1 MDAGSAL
8 ARYDRQLMLEGWD
21 QRRLASARV
30 LVAGVGAL
38 GCEAAKNLA
47 LMGVGELLL
56 VDNDVVELSN
66 LSRQMLYVDE
76 DIGKP
81 KAELAEQR
89 VRRMNPLVHVVGMHK
104 DVRNIG
110 EDVFSEFDVLV
121 SCVDNW
127 PTRRWINSMA
137 VELGKPLVDLAT
149 DGYYG
154 NVQTIIPRQT
164 ACIECHAEALIPLE
178 VQAAECSLRRRKPED
193 LVSELR
199 DRGIAVGLDEAAELF
214 NHNIKTLYD
223 IKYAP
228 QKVVD
233 GLSPELKNLVNRL
246 RSLLNPKIPAVLS
259 ISATVAGLGVFEVV
273 RVLHDGSLGRSLSG
287 LLVYDG
293 LNGRV
298 SRVRLARNELCHVC
312 GSDSDKPVEMTA
324 HPHERVVDFLERISS
339 KFMFPD
345 VQLQHGTR
353 LINESETLIGSGLKD
368 GDVVFVH
375 TSRRAAPLSV
385 RVRLVEDSG
394 QGS

>member
-1 MDAGSAL
+1 MDAGPAL
-8 ARYDRQLMLEGWD
+8 ARYDRQLRLDGWE
-21 QRRLASARV
+21 QHRLTAAKV

-38 GCEAAKNLA
+38 GCETAKNLA

-56 VDNDVVELSN
+56 VDNDNVELSN

-81 KAELAEQR
+81 KAELAQQR
-89 VRRMNPLVHVVGMHK
+89 VSKMNPHVQVVGVQT
-104 DVRNIG
+104 DVRHLPVEVFSNF
-110 EDVFSEFDVLV
+110 DVFV

-137 VELGKPLVDLAT
+137 VELGKPLVDIAS

-154 NVQTIIPRQT
+154 NVQPVLPRKT
-164 ACIECHAEALIPLE
+164 ACIECHAEALIPTE

-193 LVSELR
+193 LVLELR
-199 DRGIAVGLDEAAELF
+199 EKDIIVKVEEAAELF
-214 NHNIKTLYD
+214 QHNIKTLYD

-233 GLSPELKNLVNRL
+233 GLSPELRSLIHRL

-259 ISATVAGLGVFEVV
+259 VAATVAGLGVFEVV
-273 RVLHDGSLGRSLSG
+273 RILHGGSLGKALSG

-293 LNGRV
+293 LSGRV
-298 SRVRLARNELCHVC
+298 SRVKLGRNPLCHVC
-312 GSDSDKPVEMTA
+312 GVDIDNPTEIAADPGEKIVDLIDK
-324 HPHERVVDFLERISS
+324 ISN

-345 VQLQHGTR
+345 VKLQKGTR
-353 LINESETLIGSGLKD
+353 LLYGDEVVRDAGLRD
-368 GDVVFVH
+368 GDILYVH
-375 TSRRAAPLSV
+375 TSRRASPMPLKV
-385 RVRLVEDSG
+385 RVVENSD
-394 QGS
+394 

>member
-104 DVRNIG
+104 DVRNIA

-164 ACIECHAEALIPLE
+164 ACIECHAEALIPSE

-199 DRGIAVGLDEAAELF
+199 DRGVAVGFGEAAELF
-214 NHNIKTLYD
+214 KHNIKTLYD

-228 QKVVD
+228 QKVVE

-246 RSLLNPKIPAVLS
+246 RIMLNPKIPAVQS
-259 ISATVAGLGVFEVV
+259 ISATIAGLGVFEVV

-298 SRVRLARNELCHVC
+298 SRVKLARNELCHVC

-324 HPHERVVDFLERISS
+324 HPHERVVDFLERLSN

-345 VQLQHGTR
+345 VQLQHGAR
-353 LINESETLIGSGLKD
+353 LINESETLIGSGLKE
-368 GDVVFVH
+368 GDVVFIH

-385 RVRLVEDSG
+385 RVRLVEDSD

>member
-8 ARYDRQLMLEGWD
+8 ARYERQLRLEGWD

-47 LMGVGELLL
+47 LMGVGGLLL

-89 VRRMNPLVHVVGMHK
+89 VRRMNPLVQVVGMHK
-104 DVRNIG
+104 DVRNIP
-110 EDVFSEFDVLV
+110 ENVFSEFDVLV

-193 LVSELR
+193 LVSELK
-199 DRGIAVGLDEAAELF
+199 DRGVVVGVGEAAELF
-214 NHNIKTLYD
+214 KHNVKTLYD

-246 RSLLNPKIPAVLS
+246 RTMLNPKIPAVQS
-259 ISATVAGLGVFEVV
+259 VSATVAGLGVFEVV

-312 GSDSDKPVEMTA
+312 GFDSDNPVEMIA
-324 HPHERVVDFLERISS
+324 HPHERVVDFLERVSN

-345 VQLQHGTR
+345 VQLQHGAR
-353 LINESETLIGSGLKD
+353 LISESETLADSGVKD
-368 GDVVFVH
+368 GDVVFIH
-375 TSRRAAPLSV
+375 TTRRAAPVSLRV
-385 RVRLVEDSG
+385 RVVEDSD